1 MGGGGK
7 QDRWHLQQVQRA
19 LQGNKQ
25 TCLMKNSLRSRVS
38 RMELRE
44 GEWEVMSLEKL
55 AWVSFVRSLG
65 QWPPSSLAPGTSV
78 MEDRF
83 SVGRGGGNGFG
94 MTQAP
99 CMYCAL

>member
-1 MGGGGK
+1 MGGGGE

-44 GEWEVMSLEKL
+44 GKWGVMSLEKL

-65 QWPPSSLAPGTSV
+65 QWSPTSLAPGTSF

-83 SVGRGGGNGFG
+83 SVGGGGNGFG
-94 MTQAP
+94 MIQAP